1 MRLAPWPW
9 IMTLAVAAALWPG
22 AATAHR
28 IGLSSARI
36 FVADGA
42 IESEIAVKG
51 SDLEVALGVPLVDA
65 EQDLVLSEALVVH
78 GEAVLAHLLAH
89 VTVTRGDGVACAAAP
104 DAPEADAD
112 GVVFWIVWDC
122 GADPD
127 PVIYR
132 NTLFHAANPLAIQN
146 VMLMRGEE
154 VVQDVLTSQHEE
166 LALTATPPSST
177 WQVFRRYTAS
187 GITHIFI
194 GYDHIA
200 FLVALL
206 LWARRLVPIIK
217 VVTAFTIAHSITLAL
232 AVLDVVNI
240 PSSVVEPL
248 IAVTIIW
255 VATENLFWREI
266 ARRWRIAFML
276 GLVHGFGFA
285 GVLREF
291 GLPSDALAVALAA
304 FNIGVEIGQ
313 VAIVSI
319 AVPLLLGIDRL
330 MRAERRSPRLVH
342 AVSLVIAGL
351 GLYWLL
357 VRTVIA

>member
-1 MRLAPWPW
+1 MRVTPWPW
-9 IMTLAVAAALWPG
+9 ILVLATLWPQV
-22 AATAHR
+22 ASAHR

-36 FVADGA
+36 FVDGGA
-42 IESEIAVKG
+42 IESEIVVKG
-51 SDLEVALGVPLVDA
+51 SDLEVALGIALVDA
-65 EQDLVLSEALVVH
+65 EQDLVLAEALVAH
-78 GEAVLAHLLAH
+78 GEALVAHLLAH
-89 VTVTRGDGVACAAAP
+89 VTLWRGDGIACAGAP

-154 VVQDVLTSQHEE
+154 VVQDVLTSQHRE
-166 LALTATPPSST
+166 LALTATPPPSLAR
-177 WQVFRRYTAS
+177 VFLRYTGS
-187 GITHIFI
+187 GITHIAI

-206 LWARRLVPIIK
+206 LWARRLLPIVK

-232 AVLDVVNI
+232 AVLDVVTI
-240 PSSVVEPL
+240 PASVVEPL
-248 IAVTIIW
+248 IAGTIIW
-255 VATENLFWREI
+255 VAVENLFWRDI
-266 ARRWRIAFML
+266 GRRWRITFML

-285 GVLREF
+285 AVLREF
-291 GLPSDALAVALAA
+291 GLPGDALAMALAA

-330 MRAERRSPRLVH
+330 MRADGRSPRLVH
-342 AVSLVIAGL
+342 AASLVIAGL

-357 VRTVIA
+357 VRTDIV

>member
-1 MRLAPWPW
+1 MRVAPWPW
-9 IMTLAVAAALWPG
+9 ILALAVAATLWPE
-22 AATAHR
+22 AAKAHR

-36 FVADGA
+36 FVDGGA
-42 IESEIAVKG
+42 IESEIVVKG
-51 SDLEVALGVPLVDA
+51 SDLEAALGVPLVDA
-65 EQDLVLSEALVVH
+65 EQDLVLSEALAAH
-78 GEAVLAHLLAH
+78 GEAVLAHLLAN
-89 VTVTRGDGVACAAAP
+89 VTLLRGDGVACTAAA

-127 PVIYR
+127 PVTYR

-154 VVQDVLTSQHEE
+154 TVQDVLTSKHKE
-166 LALTATPPSST
+166 LALTATPPPST
-177 WQVFRRYTAS
+177 GQVFLRYTGS
-187 GITHIFI
+187 GITHIFM

-200 FLVALL
+200 FLLALL

-217 VVTAFTIAHSITLAL
+217 VVTAFTIAHSLTLAL
-232 AVLDVVNI
+232 AVLDVVSI
-240 PSSVVEPL
+240 PAIVVEPL
-248 IAVTIIW
+248 IAATIIW
-255 VATENLFWREI
+255 VATENLFWRDI
-266 ARRWRIAFML
+266 GRRWRIAFVL

-291 GLPSDALAVALAA
+291 GLPGDALAVALAA

-313 VAIVSI
+313 VTIVSI

-330 MRAERRSPRLVH
+330 MRAEGRSPGLVY
-342 AVSLVIAGL
+342 AASTVIAGL

-357 VRTVIA
+357 ARTVIA